1 MHMAQGSNGAPQW
14 TIDPGH
20 SLVEFSVRH
29 LMITS
34 VKGHFGKVEGSF
46 TGDPADMTGATVE
59 ATIDAS
65 SIDTRDEKRDEHLRS
80 ADFFE
85 VEKYPQL
92 TFKSTEV
99 KKTGDDKY
107 ELTGDLTI
115 RDTTR
120 PVALQA
126 EFTGRATDPW
136 GNEKV
141 GFQATGSINRKDF
154 GLTWNAPL
162 EAGGVLVG
170 DEVKISLEIQAM
182 KAE

>member
-34 VKGHFGKVEGSF
+34 VKGHFGTLEG
-46 TGDPADMTGATVE
+46 TIVGNPDDMTGGSVE
-59 ATIDAS
+59 ATIDAT

-85 VEKYPQL
+85 VEKFPKL
-92 TFKSTEV
+92 TFKSTDV
-99 KKTGDDKY
+99 KKTGDGTYDV
-107 ELTGDLTI
+107 TGDLTI
-115 RDTTR
+115 RDKTVSVT
-120 PVALQA
+120 LKT
-126 EFTGRATDPW
+126 EFLGKATDPW
-136 GNEKV
+136 GNEKI
-141 GFQATGSINRKDF
+141 GFRASTAVNRKDF

-170 DEVKISLEIQAM
+170 DEVKITLEIQAA
-182 KAE
+182 KAG